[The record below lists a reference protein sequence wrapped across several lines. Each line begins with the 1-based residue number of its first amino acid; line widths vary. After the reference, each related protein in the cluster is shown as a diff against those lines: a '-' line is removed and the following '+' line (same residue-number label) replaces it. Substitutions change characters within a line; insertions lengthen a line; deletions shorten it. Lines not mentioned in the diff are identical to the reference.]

1 MTTVKKYRVT
11 FSLILS
17 LIMIFTVF
25 QTVQISVSAKGS
37 DAGAE
42 AAEWAIKI
50 AKDNSFNYG
59 PVAKDG
65 CYFCKSRKDKLYCC
79 NSFAVA
85 AYTHGAKIYKKC
97 GHTSLK
103 PNHWTDVR
111 HFKYIR
117 KNPKVSQLIPGDIL
131 LRERHVMIYVGNG
144 NIAEARSKGMDNGSI
159 RVIAYSKVGH
169 HKELKQY
176 RYKSTT
182 TSGVKEFLKSGHNYD
197 GWDLKTKA
205 TPSKP
210 GEYQRKCSVCG
221 KVDKKPIYSPT
232 KVTISKKVYTYTGKA
247 IKPTVTV
254 KDSKKKTISSKYY
267 KITYSNNTAVGTGT
281 AKIAFSGIYSGSVT
295 LPFDIIPVSVQAPPV
310 AETIMP
316 TGVSLNKI
324 KAHILTGQSVTLL
337 ATILPG
343 NATETDLIWNSSN
356 PSVATV
362 KDGLVSS
369 LEPGTTVITVMTT
382 NNKIATCEVNVL

>member
-1 MTTVKKYRVT
+1 MC
-11 FSLILS
+11 
-17 LIMIFTVF
+17 
-25 QTVQISVSAKGS
+25 
-37 DAGAE
+37 
-42 AAEWAIKI
+42 
-50 AKDNSFNYG
+50 FNLG
-59 PVAKDG
+59 
-65 CYFCKSRKDKLYCC
+65 R
-79 NSFAVA
+79 
-85 AYTHGAKIYKKC
+85 
-97 GHTSLK
+97 
-103 PNHWTDVR
+103 
-111 HFKYIR
+111 
-117 KNPKVSQLIPGDIL
+117 SQ
-131 LRERHVMIYVGNG
+131 
-144 NIAEARSKGMDNGSI
+144 
-159 RVIAYSKVGH
+159 
-169 HKELKQY
+169 
-176 RYKSTT
+176 
-182 TSGVKEFLKSGHNYD
+182 
-197 GWDLKTKA
+197 
-205 TPSKP
+205 
-210 GEYQRKCSVCG
+210 
-221 KVDKKPIYSPT
+221 
-232 KVTISKKVYTYTGKA
+232 
-247 IKPTVTV
+247 
-254 KDSKKKTISSKYY
+254 